1 MSGVPGKIVLK
12 STTKISLT
20 ERFAGIRQNT
30 SVYEQ
35 NAQRVKALRPTATLS
50 NGTGFRGPLGASNGA
65 HGASNGALGA
75 ANGAPGGANLTNG
88 DSPHRPNY
96 MRERVRNETQ
106 MLQRNMRQSQYMSQR
121 PAVVT
126 AAMKLKQRSIRTRLG
141 TPNPVN
147 GGDVYSRLSMPV
159 RSRLGRV
166 PNANSAFDVE
176 DQEEEFPS
184 RNGGGF
190 PSRNRAGFQFPS
202 RNGGFGG
209 FRGRGRGRGGFRGR
223 GARGFSFGSRIRGG
237 YRGRGGFR
245 GSFRRGGGGL
255 RGGGGGLRGGGRGR
269 GRGGFRG
276 RGARPKVSRE
286 ALDEQLDQYMSKSK
300 MTLDSELD
308 AYMAAADE

>member
-30 SVYEQ
+30 SVYEK
-35 NAQRVKALRPTATLS
+35 NAQQVKALRPTATLS
-50 NGTGFRGPLGASNGA
+50 NGTGFRGPLG
-65 HGASNGALGA
+65 
-75 ANGAPGGANLTNG
+75 GANS
-88 DSPHRPNY
+88 DSPREPNY
-96 MRERVRNETQ
+96 TRERVRNETQ

-121 PAVVT
+121 PAVVA
-126 AAMKLKQRSIRTRLG
+126 AAMKLKQRSLRTRLG

-166 PNANSAFDVE
+166 SNGNAGLD
-176 DQEEEFPS
+176 DDFPS

-190 PSRNRAGFQFPS
+190 PSRNGAFS
-202 RNGGFGG
+202 G

-237 YRGRGGFR
+237 YRGRGGGSGGGGFR
-245 GSFRRGGGGL
+245 GSFRRGGG
-255 RGGGGGLRGGGRGR
+255 RMR

-276 RGARPKVSRE
+276 RGAPRPKVSRE

-308 AYMAAADE
+308 SYMAAADE

>member
-35 NAQRVKALRPTATLS
+35 NAQRVKALRPTATIS
-50 NGTGFRGPLGASNGA
+50 NGTGFRGPLG
-65 HGASNGALGA
+65 
-75 ANGAPGGANLTNG
+75 GANA
-88 DSPHRPNY
+88 DPPREQNY

-106 MLQRNMRQSQYMSQR
+106 MLQRSMRQSQLMSQR
-121 PAVVT
+121 PAVV

-147 GGDVYSRLSMPV
+147 GADVYSRLSLPV
-159 RSRLGRV
+159 RARLGQVRNH
-166 PNANSAFDVE
+166 NASLD
-176 DQEEEFPS
+176 DDFPS

-190 PSRNRAGFQFPS
+190 PSRTRGYS
-202 RNGGFGG
+202 G

-223 GARGFSFGSRIRGG
+223 GARGYSYGSRIRGS

-245 GSFRRGGGGL
+245 GGFR
-255 RGGGGGLRGGGRGR
+255 RGGGRGR

-276 RGARPKVSRE
+276 RGGRPKVSRE
-286 ALDEQLDQYMSKSK
+286 ALDEQLEQYMSKSK
-300 MTLDSELD
+300 LTLDHELD